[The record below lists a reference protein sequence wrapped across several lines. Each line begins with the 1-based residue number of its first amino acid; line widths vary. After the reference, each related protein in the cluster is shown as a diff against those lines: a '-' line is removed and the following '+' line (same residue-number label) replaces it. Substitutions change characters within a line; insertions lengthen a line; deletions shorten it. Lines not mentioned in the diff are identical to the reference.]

1 MAKKIV
7 EETMDDNFTIDS
19 AEVESFSKSQ
29 E

>member
-7 EETMDDNFTIDS
+7 EDTMDNDFTIDS
-19 AEVESFSKSQ
+19 AEVESFSKTQ